1 MKEAYQIAQQNGKI
15 TKRGKEC
22 YNKRVSG
29 GVRLPDDRM
38 VVRNSTE
45 GGGPGKLRSHW
56 EHVIHVVVEWMKV
69 QCPVYKVQPRVR
81 VAVQECF
88 IGIYHCLVTL

>member
-22 YNKRVSG
+22 YNKRASG

-69 QCPVYKVQPRVR
+69 QCPVYKSS
-81 VAVQECF
+81 A
-88 IGIYHCLVTL
+88 